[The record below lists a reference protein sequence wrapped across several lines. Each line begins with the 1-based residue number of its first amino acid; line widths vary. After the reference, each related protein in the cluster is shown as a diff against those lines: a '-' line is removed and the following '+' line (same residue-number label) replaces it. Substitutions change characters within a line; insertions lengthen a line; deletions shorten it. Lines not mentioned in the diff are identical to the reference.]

1 MPALSA
7 SPTPECWDPRHPAL
21 YCFLWSWDQ
30 TQGFVHARQAHHD
43 WAPLE
48 GGWKA
53 ELCNSLVHLPR
64 TKDHGFHPQHQ
75 KEKINHRAMWLMTEV
90 RVGVQIPKCWAVAL
104 KRFLHYKTTSA
115 GSESLTSLPRTK
127 CSMSPCDNSVS
138 WGVKWQGN
146 DFCQMTLEKRTDT
159 DVYMCR

>member
-1 MPALSA
+1 MLRMPALSA

-127 CSMSPCDNSVS
+127 CSMSPCDIQYSES
-138 WGVKWQGN
+138 
-146 DFCQMTLEKRTDT
+146 FLHHRPHL
-159 DVYMCR
+159 